1 MKYLHLLNGSV
12 LLTIS
17 LVVLGC
23 GSGGPKELDAA
34 AEQEMR
40 SEMAKVEAAEQ
51 EHFRK
56 SPPPATAPQ
65 KTPEQNP
72 RVEGSNQGEP
82 SF

>member
-1 MKYLHLLNGSV
+1 MKYLHLLNGSI

-17 LVVLGC
+17 LVLLGC

-34 AEQEMR
+34 AEQELR
-40 SEMAKVEAAEQ
+40 SEMAKVEATEQ

-65 KTPEQNP
+65 QAPEANQRN
-72 RVEGSNQGEP
+72 EGSNVGEQ